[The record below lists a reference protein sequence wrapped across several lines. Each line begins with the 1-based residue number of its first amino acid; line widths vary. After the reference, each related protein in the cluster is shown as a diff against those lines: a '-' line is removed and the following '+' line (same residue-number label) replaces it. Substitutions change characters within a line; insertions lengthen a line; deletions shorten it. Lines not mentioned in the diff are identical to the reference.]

1 MYLVHGL
8 LLLSLAT
15 FSRAAQAPKRQHS
28 TILVPCTDTP
38 PHHAIIPDTSC
49 QLISTTGAFSIASLS
64 DVQPGV
70 ALGFSSTPDCKL
82 TYAPAW
88 QELVQLQQD
97 QVCRKFALQG
107 EDKGVEVPQKKE
119 RRPDDGESEG
129 GNWIRRRDGFL
140 VKRADGDEKKEG
152 GDVDVNTIEDSKLAA
167 LWCVEV
173 CHACSGLRTGRRRG
187 REGEGERMSTSC
199 C

>member
-1 MYLVHGL
+1 MRLLHGL
-8 LLLSLAT
+8 LLLSLAAL
-15 FSRAAQAPKRQHS
+15 SLAAQAPKTPTF

-38 PHHAIIPDTSC
+38 RHHAIIPDTSC
-49 QLISTTGAFSIASLS
+49 QLISTTGAFSIASLA
-64 DVQPGV
+64 DVHPGV

-97 QVCRKFALQG
+97 QVCRKFAVQA
-107 EDKGVEVPQKKE
+107 EEEKRENQKKD

-140 VKRADGDEKKEG
+140 VKRADGEEKPG
-152 GDVDVNTIEDSKLAA
+152 NDVGQDAIDDSKPAA
-167 LWCVEV
+167 PLVPLKYV
-173 CHACSGLRTGRRRG
+173 MLVQA
-187 REGEGERMSTSC
+187 
-199 C
+199 